1 MDPAKVLET
10 TCELFLKSE
19 IVLEDACNDMKE
31 KIKNGE
37 YTWVAKFFIYRLILE
52 INESPIYNE
61 IRKDIIGSS
70 IFMLISI
77 DINGFEDPFI
87 IKQYINLMNRFFK
100 YVLEYKLNLRT
111 NKEKYEAIKAKLDD
125 LKMLIYE

>member
-52 INESPIYNE
+52 ISLDEEIKITKIKILYLIYQNLKGIDKRLNE
-61 IRKDIIGSS
+61 IA
-70 IFMLISI
+70 
-77 DINGFEDPFI
+77 N
-87 IKQYINLMNRFFK
+87 
-100 YVLEYKLNLRT
+100 
-111 NKEKYEAIKAKLDD
+111 KLDSY
-125 LKMLIYE
+125 KN